1 MLEISLFQGFIK
13 YLQRPRNID
22 VRTVNA
28 SISNFNCSIARV
40 SSFTAALPGS
50 INHFNELINYRHIMG
65 ISPYN
70 LSNVSFNIDIMV
82 IKVRKDKKP
91 NYKPEGKRD
100 ET

>member
-1 MLEISLFQGFIK
+1 
-13 YLQRPRNID
+13 
-22 VRTVNA
+22 
-28 SISNFNCSIARV
+28 
-40 SSFTAALPGS
+40 
-50 INHFNELINYRHIMG
+50 MG

-91 NYKPEGKRD
+91 NYKPEGKRG